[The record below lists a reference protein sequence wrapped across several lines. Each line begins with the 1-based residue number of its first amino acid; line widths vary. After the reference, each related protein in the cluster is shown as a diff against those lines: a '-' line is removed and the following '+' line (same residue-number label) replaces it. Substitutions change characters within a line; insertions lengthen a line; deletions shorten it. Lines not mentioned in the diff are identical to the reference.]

1 MKEQKIKRY
10 RLGVS
15 KTFPATHPRKGEQT
29 WFVEKINEVMIPIS
43 HNAIMGKKIHTI
55 RSNYP
60 LWEKRM
66 KEVQAGR
73 AVIELFYWEGK
84 PYHSHQIVFATL
96 DKDSGCGVQE
106 LKMVDHGNFTYLTI
120 NNPNEKPHIHSDCV
134 DFEQKKS
141 CVKLIQYLSE
151 NDGLSLEDFKAWFK
165 GYDLSKKMAIIHFTK
180 FRY

>member
-1 MKEQKIKRY
+1 MKIPKIKRY

-15 KTFPATHPRKGEQT
+15 TKFPKTHPRAGQSTYFKEQ
-29 WFVEKINEVMIPIS
+29 INGSFPYETPDS
-43 HNAIMGKKIHTI
+43 RRKIHTI

-66 KEVQAGR
+66 EEVQAGR
-73 AVIELFYWEGK
+73 AVIELFYWEDK
-84 PYHSHQIVFATL
+84 PYRSKQIVFATL

-106 LKMVDHGNFTYLTI
+106 LKMVDHGNFTYLKI

-141 CVKLIQYLSE
+141 CVHLIIHLSK
-151 NDGLSLEDFKAWFK
+151 NDGLSFQDFKDWFK
-165 GYDLSKKMAIIHFTK
+165 SYDLSEPMAIIHFTK